1 MRNTSYL
8 SKILLTASL
17 FTAYSHI
24 NAQDAIIKYYD
35 ADWAVTS
42 KEKAVYYNEYIKE
55 GSNYK
60 CISYWVKT
68 NIIQGRAVFPDTV
81 TKKPIGVAVSYYKN
95 GNLEDSVEYDNTGNT
110 KDAYHYYEN
119 KQLAA
124 HYYLPANQ
132 KEAVIEGFDEN
143 GKKIKNYVYAREA
156 EFKGG
161 DKAWRSYIQK
171 NVSTDFY
178 NVKGEGETRVTVLVQ
193 FVVDENGYAVRP
205 KVLSSSGITA
215 VDRDAVRV
223 ISNSPQWNN
232 ALLYNKPVK
241 AYRIQPFTYVLTAK
255 K

>member
-1 MRNTSYL
+1 MRNSNCL
-8 SKILLTASL
+8 FKILLTTFL
-17 FTAYSHI
+17 LPAYICTH
-24 NAQDAIIKYYD
+24 AQNAIIKYYD
-35 ADWAVTS
+35 ADWAETS

-68 NIIQGRAVFPDTV
+68 NAIQGRAFFPDTV
-81 TKKPIGVAVSYYKN
+81 TKKPIGTAVSYYKN
-95 GNLEDSVEYDNTGNT
+95 GNLEDSVVYDDAGNT

-124 HYYLPANQ
+124 HYYVPANE
-132 KEAVIEGFDEN
+132 KEGVKEGFDES

-171 NVSTDFY
+171 NVSTDLY
-178 NVKGEGETRVTVLVQ
+178 NTKGAGEATVSVSVQ
-193 FVVDENGYAVRP
+193 FVIDENGYAIRP
-205 KVLSSSGITA
+205 KVISSSGISA
-215 VDRDAVRV
+215 VDRDAIRV

-232 ALLYNKPVK
+232 ALLYNKPIKV
-241 AYRIQPFTYVLTAK
+241 YRVQPFTYVLAAK